1 MEYFQAIGTR
11 KEATASVKLKQGTG
25 EIKVNKRPLKEY
37 FHREDLLAFVVSP
50 LQEIKADKQFDITA
64 QIKGGGI
71 RGQADA
77 LKLAITRA
85 VIKFNPEFKKSL
97 KTIGFLTCDAREKE
111 RRKYGLAK
119 ARKAYQWT
127 KR

>member
-11 KEATASVKLKQGTG
+11 KEATASVKVTQGKG
-25 EIKVNKRPLKEY
+25 EIKVNKRLLKDY
-37 FHREDLLAFVVSP
+37 FHRDDLLQFVMSP
-50 LQEIKADKQFDITA
+50 IQETKLENQLDITA

-77 LKLAITRA
+77 LKLAIARA
-85 VIKFNPEFKKSL
+85 IVKFNAECKKPL
-97 KTIGFLTCDAREKE
+97 KTNGFLTCDARNKE

>member
-1 MEYFQAIGTR
+1 MEHFQAIGTR
-11 KEATASVKLKQGTG
+11 KEATASVRLKQGSG
-25 EIKVNKRPLKEY
+25 EITVNKRLLQDY
-37 FHREDLLAFVVSP
+37 FHREDLLQFVLSP
-50 LQEIKADKQFDITA
+50 LKETKLDKQLDITA

-77 LKLAITRA
+77 LKLAISRA
-85 VIKFNPEFKKSL
+85 IVKFNEEFKKPL
-97 KTIGFLTCDAREKE
+97 KTNGFLTCDARNKE